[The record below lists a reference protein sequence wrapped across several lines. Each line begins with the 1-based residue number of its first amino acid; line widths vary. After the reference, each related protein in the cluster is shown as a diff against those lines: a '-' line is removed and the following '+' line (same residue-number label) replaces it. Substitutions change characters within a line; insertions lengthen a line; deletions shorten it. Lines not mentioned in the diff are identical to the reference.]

1 MYKFQITTR
10 YWILV
15 VRKLNQMRPLWF
27 IEHCSTKLHSYMFI
41 AFYYIFKLVFTH
53 HYWWNTI
60 SELQFCD

>member
-27 IEHCSTKLHSYMFI
+27 IAHSSIKL
-41 AFYYIFKLVFTH
+41 
-53 HYWWNTI
+53 
-60 SELQFCD
+60 Q